1 MIKIILRMTPLVL
14 MPFLGIA
21 QVRDNAGLKGSE
33 GAVSGFF
40 ETSNPSNY
48 PTGSSGWWHMI
59 DVRHSNQDSNYAMQF
74 SGSFF
79 DQQLYFR
86 KTNNLASQQW
96 SKILM
101 EVNGNVGIGTA
112 NPLTRLEV
120 AAPQSDL
127 SPAAI
132 FHLNGKQAWGNVITL
147 ATDGQNGNDDARML
161 FSYRNKAKQWSIGGG
176 NAING
181 FGIWEDGGDG
191 SYGSG
196 FGIDRFMVA
205 PGGNIG
211 IGISDPKEKLVVNGN
226 IRAILSDELPD
237 KNVAGIISMGKS
249 GITGARNWAI
259 RGVYQH
265 AFGVGNNQDGGD
277 LDLIKSLD
285 GSVILATKTDGS
297 SLGNVGIGVSDPKE
311 KLVVNGNIRAM
322 LSDNLPE
329 KNVAGI
335 VSLGNSGITGAKNW
349 AIRGVYQYGNGVGIN
364 QDGGDLDLIK
374 SLDGNVILA
383 TKPDGSAMG
392 NVGIGFVNPTEKLA
406 VNGTVRAKEV
416 KVTAEIWPDY
426 VFSKKYPM
434 MPLSELELYI
444 QKHQHLPEI
453 PSAGQVKKEG
463 IALSDMNR
471 LLLQKLE
478 ELTLHLI
485 EKDKQINAMQEAQSK
500 QLKMIEAIREKL
512 K

>member
-1 MIKIILRMTPLVL
+1 MTLWMVLLVL
-14 MPFLGIA
+14 MPFLGLA

-33 GAVSGFF
+33 GAISGFF
-40 ETSNPSNY
+40 ETLNPINY
-48 PTGSSGWWHMI
+48 PTGASGWWHMI
-59 DVRHSNQDSNYAMQF
+59 DVRHSSPDNNYAMQF

-101 EVNGNVGIGTA
+101 EVNGNVGIGTS
-112 NPLTRLEV
+112 NPATRLEV
-120 AAPQSDL
+120 MAPQSDL
-127 SPAAI
+127 TSAAV

-147 ATDGQNGNDDARML
+147 ATNGQSGNDDARML

-176 NAING
+176 HAING
-181 FGIWEDGGDG
+181 FGIWEDAGDG

-196 FGIDRFMVA
+196 FGSDRFMVA
-205 PGGNIG
+205 PGGNI
-211 IGISDPKEKLVVNGN
+211 
-226 IRAILSDELPD
+226 
-237 KNVAGIISMGKS
+237 
-249 GITGARNWAI
+249 
-259 RGVYQH
+259 
-265 AFGVGNNQDGGD
+265 
-277 LDLIKSLD
+277 
-285 GSVILATKTDGS
+285 
-297 SLGNVGIGVSDPKE
+297 GIGVSDPKE

-349 AIRGVYQYGNGVGIN
+349 ALRGVYQHGNGVGIN

-374 SLDGNVILA
+374 SLDGNIILA
-383 TKPDGSAMG
+383 TKTDGSAMG
-392 NVGIGFVNPTEKLA
+392 NVGIGFVNPNEKLA

-426 VFSKKYPM
+426 VFSKKYAM
-434 MPLSELELYI
+434 MPLAELAQYI
-444 QKHQHLPEI
+444 QTHKHLPEI
-453 PSAGQVKKEG
+453 PSAAQVNKEG
-463 IALSDMNR
+463 IALGEMNR

-485 EKDKQINAMQEAQSK
+485 EKDKQINAMQATQVE
-500 QLKMIEAIREKL
+500 QLKMIEAIQKKL

>member
-1 MIKIILRMTPLVL
+1 MKRMTLWMVLLVL
-14 MPFLGIA
+14 MPFLGLA

-33 GAVSGFF
+33 GAISGFF
-40 ETSNPSNY
+40 ETLNPINY
-48 PTGSSGWWHMI
+48 PTGASGWWHMI
-59 DVRHSNQDSNYAMQF
+59 DVRHSSPDNNYAMQF

-101 EVNGNVGIGTA
+101 EVNGNVGIGTS
-112 NPLTRLEV
+112 NPATRLEV
-120 AAPQSDL
+120 MAPQSDL
-127 SPAAI
+127 TSAAV

-147 ATDGQNGNDDARML
+147 ATNGQSGNDDARML

-176 NAING
+176 HAING
-181 FGIWEDGGDG
+181 FGIWEDAGDG

-196 FGIDRFMVA
+196 FGSDRFMVA
-205 PGGNIG
+205 PGGNI
-211 IGISDPKEKLVVNGN
+211 
-226 IRAILSDELPD
+226 
-237 KNVAGIISMGKS
+237 
-249 GITGARNWAI
+249 
-259 RGVYQH
+259 
-265 AFGVGNNQDGGD
+265 
-277 LDLIKSLD
+277 
-285 GSVILATKTDGS
+285 
-297 SLGNVGIGVSDPKE
+297 GIGVSDPKE

-349 AIRGVYQYGNGVGIN
+349 ALRGVYQHGNGVGIN

-374 SLDGNVILA
+374 SLDGNIILA
-383 TKPDGSAMG
+383 TKTDGSAMG
-392 NVGIGFVNPTEKLA
+392 NVGIGFVNPNEKLA

-426 VFSKKYPM
+426 VFSKKYAM
-434 MPLSELELYI
+434 MPLAELAQYI
-444 QKHQHLPEI
+444 QTHKHLPEI
-453 PSAGQVKKEG
+453 PSAAQVNKEG
-463 IALSDMNR
+463 IALGEMNR

-485 EKDKQINAMQEAQSK
+485 EKDKQINAMQATQVE
-500 QLKMIEAIREKL
+500 QLKMIEAIQKKL